1 MYLRGDCMIDEIL
14 KVLPKYI
21 SNEIIRLNCTQSITE
36 IRLRARN
43 KVILRCISNEI
54 ILDCIVTT
62 NAILEILLNISKNSI
77 YAIQNDI
84 NNGFVIIRGGH
95 RIGISGEVVYVDGKI
110 KNIKN
115 ICSLNIRVSRQIY
128 GCADSVLPSIIQRGR
143 IQNTLIVSPPGC
155 GKTTLIRDIV
165 RQISNGVP
173 NLNLK
178 GKNVSLID
186 ERGEI
191 ASVYEGVA
199 SLDVGTRTDV
209 MSNVTKATG
218 MKMMIRSMAPDVIA
232 TDEIGKSE
240 DIVAIKEAIL
250 SGVSVIFTMHGD
262 SIKSIVR
269 NKEIKEL
276 LDLNIFSKIIIL
288 SNGKIPGIVEKI
300 YDTEKL
306 GGVA

>member
-1 MYLRGDCMIDEIL
+1 MIDEIL

-21 SNEIIRLNCTQSITE
+21 SNEILRLNCSQNITE
-36 IRLRARN
+36 IRLRTKC
-43 KVILRCISNEI
+43 KVILRCINNEI
-54 ILDCIVTT
+54 VLDCIATT
-62 NAILEILLNISKNSI
+62 NAILDVLLNVSKNSI

-95 RIGISGEVVYVDGKI
+95 RIGVSGEVVYVDGKI

-115 ICSLNIRVSRQIY
+115 ICSLNIRVAKQIY
-128 GCADSVLPSIIQRGR
+128 GCADKVLKSIIQNGKVN
-143 IQNTLIVSPPGC
+143 NTLIVSPPGC

-173 NLNLK
+173 SLNFK

-199 SLDVGTRTDV
+199 SLDVGVRTDI
-209 MSNVTKATG
+209 MSNVTKSTG

-232 TDEIGKSE
+232 TDEIGKKE
-240 DIVAIKEAIL
+240 DIVAIKEAML
-250 SGVSVIFTMHGD
+250 SGVSVIVTMHGD
-262 SIKSIVR
+262 SLQDI
-269 NKEIKEL
+269 NKNKDIKEL
-276 LDLNIFSKIIIL
+276 LDMNTFSKIIIL
-288 SNGKIPGIVEKI
+288 SNGKVPGIVEKI
-300 YDTEKL
+300 YDLETVA

>member
-1 MYLRGDCMIDEIL
+1 MIDEIL

-21 SNEIIRLNCTQSITE
+21 SNEILRLNCSQNITE
-36 IRLRARN
+36 IRLRTKC
-43 KVILRCISNEI
+43 KVILKCINNEI
-54 ILDCIVTT
+54 VLDCIATT
-62 NAILEILLNISKNSI
+62 NAILDVLLNVSKNSI

-95 RIGISGEVVYVDGKI
+95 RIGVSGEVVYVDGKI

-115 ICSLNIRVSRQIY
+115 ICSLNIRVAKQVY
-128 GCADSVLPSIIQRGR
+128 GCADKVLKSIIQNGKVN
-143 IQNTLIVSPPGC
+143 NTLIVSPPGC

-173 NLNLK
+173 SINFK

-199 SLDVGTRTDV
+199 SLDVGVRTDI
-209 MSNVTKATG
+209 MSNVTKSTG

-232 TDEIGKSE
+232 TDEIGKKE
-240 DIVAIKEAIL
+240 DIVAIKEAML
-250 SGVSVIFTMHGD
+250 SGVSVIVLCM
-262 SIKSIVR
+262 
-269 NKEIKEL
+269 EIHY
-276 LDLNIFSKIIIL
+276 KI
-288 SNGKIPGIVEKI
+288 
-300 YDTEKL
+300 
-306 GGVA
+306 

>member
-1 MYLRGDCMIDEIL
+1 MIDEIL

-21 SNEIIRLNCTQSITE
+21 SNEILRLNCSQNITE
-36 IRLRARN
+36 IRLRTKC
-43 KVILRCISNEI
+43 KVILKCINNEI
-54 ILDCIVTT
+54 VLDCIATT
-62 NAILEILLNISKNSI
+62 NAILDVLLNVSKNSI

-95 RIGISGEVVYVDGKI
+95 RIGVSGEVVYVDGKI

-115 ICSLNIRVSRQIY
+115 ICSLNIRVAKQVY
-128 GCADSVLPSIIQRGR
+128 GCADKVLKSIIQNGKVN
-143 IQNTLIVSPPGC
+143 NTLIVSPPGC

-173 NLNLK
+173 SINFK

-199 SLDVGTRTDV
+199 SLDVGVRTDI
-209 MSNVTKATG
+209 MSNVTKSTG

-232 TDEIGKSE
+232 TDEIGKKE
-240 DIVAIKEAIL
+240 DIVAIKEAML
-250 SGVSVIFTMHGD
+250 SGVSVIVTMHGD
-262 SIKSIVR
+262 SLQDI
-269 NKEIKEL
+269 NKNKDIKEL
-276 LDLNIFSKIIIL
+276 LDMNTFSKIIIL
-288 SNGKIPGIVEKI
+288 SNGKVPGIVEKI
-300 YDTEKL
+300 YDLETVA

>member
-1 MYLRGDCMIDEIL
+1 MLEEIM

-21 SNEIIRLNCTQSITE
+21 SNEIIRFNCSQNITE
-36 IRLRARN
+36 IRLRAKS
-43 KVILRCISNEI
+43 KVILICMNKELV
-54 ILDCIVTT
+54 LDCIVTT
-62 NAILEILLNISKNSI
+62 NAILEVLLNVSKNSI

-84 NNGFVIIRGGH
+84 NNGFAIIRGGH

-115 ICSLNIRVSRQIY
+115 ICSLNIRVAKQIY
-128 GCADSVLPSIIQRGR
+128 GCADKVLPEIIEDGK
-143 IQNTLIVSPPGC
+143 IKNTLIVSPPGC

-165 RQISNGVP
+165 RQISNGIP
-173 NLNLK
+173 SMRFK

-191 ASVYEGVA
+191 ASVYEGIA
-199 SLDVGTRTDV
+199 SLDVGVRTDI

-232 TDEIGKSE
+232 TDEIGKPE

-250 SGVSVIFTMHGD
+250 SGVNVIFTMHGD
-262 SIKSIVR
+262 SITSIIK
-269 NKEIKEL
+269 NKDVKEL

-288 SNGKIPGIVEKI
+288 SNGKTPGVVEKI
-300 YDTEKL
+300 YDTNKL
-306 GGVA
+306 GGAA

>member
-1 MYLRGDCMIDEIL
+1 MIDEIL

-21 SNEIIRLNCTQSITE
+21 SNEILRLNCSQNITE
-36 IRLRARN
+36 IRLRTKC
-43 KVILRCISNEI
+43 KVILKCINNEI
-54 ILDCIVTT
+54 VLDCIATT
-62 NAILEILLNISKNSI
+62 NAILDVLLNVSKNSI

-95 RIGISGEVVYVDGKI
+95 RIGVSGEVVYVDGKI

-115 ICSLNIRVSRQIY
+115 ICSLNIRVAKQIY
-128 GCADSVLPSIIQRGR
+128 GCADKVLKSIIQNGKVN
-143 IQNTLIVSPPGC
+143 NTLIVSPPGC

-173 NLNLK
+173 SLNFK

-199 SLDVGTRTDV
+199 SLDVGVRTDI
-209 MSNVTKATG
+209 MSNVTKSTG

-232 TDEIGKSE
+232 TDEIGKKE
-240 DIVAIKEAIL
+240 DIVAIKEAML
-250 SGVSVIFTMHGD
+250 SGVSVIVTMHGD
-262 SIKSIVR
+262 SLQDI
-269 NKEIKEL
+269 NKNKDIKEL
-276 LDLNIFSKIIIL
+276 LDMNTFSKIIIL
-288 SNGKIPGIVEKI
+288 SNGKVPGIVEKI
-300 YDTEKL
+300 YDLEAVA